1 MIRMIE
7 DCDPEGFEL
16 LKQLYPHAGNA
27 FVIGITGAPGAGK
40 STLID
45 ALISEFR
52 SYGFKVGVIAVDPSS
67 PYSGGA
73 ILGDRIRMQRHAD
86 DENVFIRSMASRG
99 KRGGLCQAAGSAAL
113 VLDVMGYDIIMI
125 ETVGA
130 GQSEFDI
137 ADIVHC
143 TAIVATAESGDGV
156 QAVKAGILETG
167 DIFIVNKADKS
178 ETDAI
183 AAGRRLEMMLEMRK
197 PPENEWQCKVIM
209 TSATAGT
216 GIKELVHLFFNHR
229 KFMESDSRMKLWMQ
243 KMKTFYFRDFF
254 RELALEKIMEIMEE
268 SDEFHSEIEK
278 INSGLTDPITSARK
292 MADMIG
298 VLHRQ
303 KNIKP

>member
-99 KRGGLCQAAGSAAL
+99 KRGGLLLCL
-113 VLDVMGYDIIMI
+113 YL
-125 ETVGA
+125 
-130 GQSEFDI
+130 
-137 ADIVHC
+137 
-143 TAIVATAESGDGV
+143 
-156 QAVKAGILETG
+156 
-167 DIFIVNKADKS
+167 
-178 ETDAI
+178 
-183 AAGRRLEMMLEMRK
+183 
-197 PPENEWQCKVIM
+197 
-209 TSATAGT
+209 
-216 GIKELVHLFFNHR
+216 
-229 KFMESDSRMKLWMQ
+229 
-243 KMKTFYFRDFF
+243 
-254 RELALEKIMEIMEE
+254 
-268 SDEFHSEIEK
+268 
-278 INSGLTDPITSARK
+278 
-292 MADMIG
+292 
-298 VLHRQ
+298 
-303 KNIKP
+303 